1 MMRAKKVL
9 HVVHSLQVGG
19 LENGLANLLNRMK
32 SDRFSHSVLCLT
44 EAGKFAERVRLAGAD
59 VLELR
64 LPTGQFRLPLMRL
77 GKLFRKMNPDI
88 VHSRGWPTV
97 DAVFAAHLARVPH
110 IVHGE
115 HGREYSD
122 KEGSNWKRNQIRRVI
137 GHIVDRYVVVC
148 DFFRSWLRETCKVP
162 AGKIAHI
169 PNGVDTEKFC
179 PLQSRRSEQVAANGQ
194 SSAVAD
200 IMAVRALRYDLGI
213 PPEAIVVGSIGRLD
227 PVKDFPTLLKGFKQ
241 ISRRRPQLAL
251 VIVGDGPIRLELA
264 RVTDELGL
272 NPSVKWLGERNDI
285 PELLRSFDVFVQ
297 SSLFEGMSNTILE
310 AMASGL
316 PVIATDTG
324 GNAELVQSGK
334 NGMVIPVG
342 DVEALAEALH
352 EYVSDTVLRK
362 VHGENSRNRAVAQ
375 FDISVMASGYNELY
389 ESLAG
394 EFR

>member
-1 MMRAKKVL
+1 MARQKKVL

-19 LENGLANLLNRMK
+19 LENGLANLLTRMD
-32 SDRFSHSVLCLT
+32 SDRFSHTVLCLT
-44 EAGKFAERVRLAGAD
+44 EAGKFAERIRVAGVE
-59 VLELR
+59 VLELH

-77 GKLFRKMNPDI
+77 AKLFRKMNPDI

-97 DAVFAAHLARVPH
+97 DAVFAARLARVPH

-169 PNGVDTEKFC
+169 PNGVDTTKFY
-179 PLQSRRSEQVAANGQ
+179 PLSFGRRGDLPVVGNPTVAEELHA
-194 SSAVAD
+194 
-200 IMAVRALRYDLGI
+200 IRAVREKLGI
-213 PPEAIVVGSIGRLD
+213 PPEAIVIGSIGRLD

-241 ISRRRPQLAL
+241 ISRCNSQLTL
-251 VIVGDGPIRLELA
+251 VIVGDGPLRSELVRIA
-264 RVTDELGL
+264 DDLAL
-272 NPSVKWLGERNDI
+272 NGAVKWLGERNDV
-285 PELLRSFDVFVQ
+285 PELLQTFDVFVQ
-297 SSLFEGMSNTILE
+297 ASLFEGMSNTILE

-324 GNAELVQSGK
+324 GNSELVQSGK

-342 DVEALAEALH
+342 NGEALAEALH
-352 EYVSDTVLRK
+352 KYVSNSVLRK
-362 VHGENSRNRAVAQ
+362 AHGENSRNRAVTQ
-375 FDISVMASGYNELY
+375 FDVSLMASAYGDLY
-389 ESLAG
+389 ESLARN
-394 EFR
+394 F

>member
-1 MMRAKKVL
+1 MRAKKVL

-44 EAGKFAERVRLAGAD
+44 EAGKFAERVRLAGVD

-64 LPTGQFRLPLMRL
+64 LPTGQFRLPLIRL

-122 KEGSNWKRNQIRRVI
+122 KEGNNWKRNQIRRVI

-213 PPEAIVVGSIGRLD
+213 PPEAIVRTMLCS
-227 PVKDFPTLLKGFKQ
+227 
-241 ISRRRPQLAL
+241 
-251 VIVGDGPIRLELA
+251 
-264 RVTDELGL
+264 
-272 NPSVKWLGERNDI
+272 
-285 PELLRSFDVFVQ
+285 
-297 SSLFEGMSNTILE
+297 
-310 AMASGL
+310 
-316 PVIATDTG
+316 
-324 GNAELVQSGK
+324 
-334 NGMVIPVG
+334 
-342 DVEALAEALH
+342 
-352 EYVSDTVLRK
+352 
-362 VHGENSRNRAVAQ
+362 
-375 FDISVMASGYNELY
+375 
-389 ESLAG
+389 
-394 EFR
+394 

>member
-19 LENGLANLLNRMK
+19 LENGLANLLNRMD
-32 SDRFSHSVLCLT
+32 SHRFSHSVLCLT
-44 EAGKFAERVRLAGAD
+44 EAGKFAERVRLAGVE
-59 VLELR
+59 VLELH

-179 PLQSRRSEQVAANGQ
+179 PLQLRGNAQLGVNGQ

-200 IMAVRALRYDLGI
+200 IPAVRALRYDLGI

-241 ISRRRPQLAL
+241 ISGRRPQLAL

-272 NPSVKWLGERNDI
+272 NSSVKWLGERNDI
-285 PELLRSFDVFVQ
+285 PALLRSFDVFVQ

-316 PVIATDTG
+316 PVVATDAG

-342 DVEALAEALH
+342 DVEALAEALD

-362 VHGENSRNRAVAQ
+362 DHGENSRNRAVAQ
-375 FDISVMASGYNELY
+375 FDISLMASGYNELY